1 MNKFYT
7 LEILKNF
14 KRIIDLIQKFGYQQI
29 NKPTDSID
37 FVLISRELIDLLH
50 DLDNLAA
57 LIHKDIKQN

>member
-37 FVLISRELIDLLH
+37 FVLIDRELINLLK
-50 DLDNLAA
+50 DIDNLED
-57 LIHKDIKQN
+57 LIHQEIKQN